1 MSRERFVDVTA
12 ATISPEPRHGVEFGS
27 CGSGDLRRQ
36 DPYPLQLELLRTD
49 RRTYR
54 RMERVAVD
62 VRIKNIST
70 NPVLFPSSPTPIA
83 RRDRPPSRYRHA
95 GFDFVLLDPTREKF
109 ATDLFVLY
117 GAPAIARSLIPLEPG
132 ESVTLRLPAMLS
144 GNGYQDARNPI
155 LYPAPGLRIAT
166 EMWLFAPG
174 DERFRCRFGHSV
186 NSLPI
191 AIGPTIA
198 AVPDP
203 PDDGRPPVVREIAPS
218 PASSNGVVRVAG
230 YRLGADHSDDV
241 DVIFSNGSLPLKA
254 TIGNS
259 SYESNNR
266 SNGLQELFVT
276 VPGDALVGQ
285 WNVTIRRRGVSSAPF
300 PVMIEERQQTDRRL
314 QDVSPSSEIVLAPSA
329 EAWSTAASIIDVVRV
344 GPSDQIVVLHDGP
357 DRPASFNIV
366 EGDPLVFHF
375 ENPTTGEIV
384 VTLRA
389 RRRSI
394 HLRSARQ
401 DEYNVAVR
409 LPETLAPGPWDIE
422 VQNKATNERYRLPMT
437 MVVHERPR

>member
-1 MSRERFVDVTA
+1 
-12 ATISPEPRHGVEFGS
+12 
-27 CGSGDLRRQ
+27 
-36 DPYPLQLELLRTD
+36 
-49 RRTYR
+49 
-54 RMERVAVD
+54 
-62 VRIKNIST
+62 
-70 NPVLFPSSPTPIA
+70 
-83 RRDRPPSRYRHA
+83 
-95 GFDFVLLDPTREKF
+95 
-109 ATDLFVLY
+109 
-117 GAPAIARSLIPLEPG
+117 
-132 ESVTLRLPAMLS
+132 VTLRLPAMLS